1 MSEIARMRSAFIPE
15 YVRAHAATRPDAPAV
30 GDLTYSRLDAWTD
43 QVVGTL
49 LDWGIRPGDRVAT
62 RLGVG
67 PEFVVVFLALMRAGA
82 VTVPL
87 AVSSTGWDREVLTD
101 SPPGIVVVSADCPS
115 GSTGWAASEDRRPL
129 PPFDPLRPAQNYL
142 RHNDIRPPEFDL
154 DAPCYTV
161 FTSGSTGRPKAV
173 TQSHRAFTDLVC
185 WMVGEFRL
193 APPVKWVQ
201 WASTH
206 YDASLCEIA
215 ATLVAGG
222 TVVSLPDEVKYDARL
237 LVNFLAEEDVHVL
250 QTVPSFARE
259 IVHALD
265 NGSASSGLPPLSC
278 LLLTGEPLPG
288 DLAAALRLHLPA
300 TRLINLYGPTETI
313 LATWMEVP
321 EARWS
326 ETVPIGRAIPG
337 YRVFV
342 VNGDDRLCDDGSV
355 GEIVICAPSLPDGY
369 TAGADADGAARFG
382 PLSLPGAAESLRC
395 YRTGDLGRWRTD
407 GLLEWCGRADRQ
419 IKLRGT
425 RVEPAEIESA
435 AIEHPAVIDCVV
447 VGIAGT
453 EGLVD
458 FLVAYVAAGA
468 NSLSAGDIRE
478 HLRRRLDADLMPSEF
493 VVLPALPRNSGGKVD
508 LARLQRPAH

>member
-1 MSEIARMRSAFIPE
+1 MARMRSTFIPE
-15 YVRAHAATRPDAPAV
+15 YVRAHATTRPDAPAV
-30 GDLTYSRLDAWTD
+30 GDLTYGRLDAWTD

-49 LDWGIRPGDRVAT
+49 LDWGIRPGARVAT
-62 RLGVG
+62 RLGAG

-87 AVSSTGWDREVLTD
+87 AVSSTGWDREVLID
-101 SPPGIVVVSADCPS
+101 SPPGIVVVSADCS
-115 GSTGWAASEDRRPL
+115 SESTGWAAAEDRRPV
-129 PPFDPLRPAQNYL
+129 PPFDPSRPALNSLGSNY
-142 RHNDIRPPEFDL
+142 IRPPWFDM

-185 WMVGEFRL
+185 WMVREFRL
-193 APPVKWVQ
+193 APPVRWAQ

-222 TVVSLPDEVKYDARL
+222 TVVPLPDEVKYDARL

-250 QTVPSFARE
+250 QTVPSFTRE
-259 IVHALD
+259 ILHALD
-265 NGSASSGLPPLSC
+265 NGSASGGLPPLSC

-288 DLAAALRLHLPA
+288 DLAAALQANLPA

-321 EARWS
+321 EARS
-326 ETVPIGRAIPG
+326 SGTVPVGRAIPG

-342 VNGDDRLCDDGSV
+342 VDGDDRLCDDGSV
-355 GEIVICAPSLPDGY
+355 GEIVICAPFLPDDY
-369 TAGADADGAARFG
+369 AAGGDADGAARFG
-382 PLSLPGAAESLRC
+382 PLSLHGVAEALRC
-395 YRTGDLGRWRTD
+395 YRTGDLGRWRND

-419 IKLRGT
+419 VKLRGT
-425 RVEPAEIESA
+425 RVEPTEIESA
-435 AIEHPAVIDCVV
+435 AIEHPAVVDCVV
-447 VGIAGT
+447 VGVAGT
-453 EGLVD
+453 DGLVD
-458 FLVAYVAAGA
+458 FLVAYVAAGP
-468 NSLSAGDIRE
+468 NSVSAGEIRE

-508 LARLQRPAH
+508 LARLPRPAH